1 MSKKLL
7 KRLLAMALSVT
18 MVAGS
23 LTACGNTNEGKTTS
37 DQVSSEEKETEELE
51 EITITMAANTIT
63 PDSEATSIHKYIKE
77 KFKINLEITEYNSDA
92 WDSQFTLM
100 MAGDELP
107 DIVTNLGMQ
116 YDEFNEYASEGYFL
130 NWLDYVD
137 EMPNFKEILEE
148 NPDYKQVM
156 TATDGNIYGLSQ
168 LTTIRQNAPA
178 RIFID
183 ERWLENV
190 DMEVPTN
197 VDELYDVLVAFKNQD
212 ANGNGDTTDEV
223 PMYLNAS
230 YNGKNNTFT
239 LLANAFGILSD
250 NITGE
255 MCVSEDGTIYAP
267 WNTENWKALL
277 SYAHRL
283 YEEELIDTN
292 FVVRTS
298 DEFKQMV
305 SEERVGL
312 FGANAPF
319 AQGGKDISY
328 DANFKY
334 LGSLTS
340 EYNDTP
346 TLVTTSGASASVV
359 LAVNSESEH
368 IDRIVEFVDWLY
380 TTEGALTCG
389 LGVEGENWE
398 WSYTDFSDKWAM
410 VDQKVPEGF
419 ANVNEYKNNACI
431 IQGAFSLVSPAE
443 GRQYKIIDE
452 VTDDVLYNNEDL
464 VKTYGWAV
472 LVEQGL
478 RETEATYTP
487 LSTLSYTKEEAR
499 ERATLVTD
507 IKSYVEQMTTQFI
520 TGEADLESDWD
531 TYVKTLENMKL
542 SRWVEIDQTAYDR
555 VK

>member
-92 WDSQFTLM
+92 WDTQFTLM

-197 VDELYDVLVAFKNQD
+197 VDELYDVLVA
-212 ANGNGDTTDEV
+212 
-223 PMYLNAS
+223 
-230 YNGKNNTFT
+230 
-239 LLANAFGILSD
+239 
-250 NITGE
+250 
-255 MCVSEDGTIYAP
+255 
-267 WNTENWKALL
+267 
-277 SYAHRL
+277 
-283 YEEELIDTN
+283 
-292 FVVRTS
+292 
-298 DEFKQMV
+298 
-305 SEERVGL
+305 
-312 FGANAPF
+312 
-319 AQGGKDISY
+319 
-328 DANFKY
+328 
-334 LGSLTS
+334 
-340 EYNDTP
+340 
-346 TLVTTSGASASVV
+346 
-359 LAVNSESEH
+359 
-368 IDRIVEFVDWLY
+368 
-380 TTEGALTCG
+380 
-389 LGVEGENWE
+389 
-398 WSYTDFSDKWAM
+398 
-410 VDQKVPEGF
+410 
-419 ANVNEYKNNACI
+419 
-431 IQGAFSLVSPAE
+431 
-443 GRQYKIIDE
+443 
-452 VTDDVLYNNEDL
+452 
-464 VKTYGWAV
+464 
-472 LVEQGL
+472 
-478 RETEATYTP
+478 
-487 LSTLSYTKEEAR
+487 
-499 ERATLVTD
+499 
-507 IKSYVEQMTTQFI
+507 
-520 TGEADLESDWD
+520 
-531 TYVKTLENMKL
+531 
-542 SRWVEIDQTAYDR
+542 
-555 VK
+555 